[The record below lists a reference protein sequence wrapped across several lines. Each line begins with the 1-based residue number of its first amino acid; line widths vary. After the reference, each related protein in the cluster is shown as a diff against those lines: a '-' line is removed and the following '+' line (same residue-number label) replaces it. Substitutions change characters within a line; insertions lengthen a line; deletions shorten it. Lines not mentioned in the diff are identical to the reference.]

1 MIVKALRNGLGC
13 IIAGVEQ
20 MTRPAKKQRSAEAQA
35 EVNVAASKLALYQFH
50 ACPFCIKVRRTL
62 HILNVPVALIDA
74 KDPANEK
81 VLIEQ
86 GGKRQVPCL
95 RITDGSGQVT
105 WMYESKQIIDYLN
118 NRFGNI

>member
-74 KDPANEK
+74 KDPTNEK

-86 GGKRQVPCL
+86 GGSVKCRAFVL
-95 RITDGSGQVT
+95 RMAQA
-105 WMYESKQIIDYLN
+105 K
-118 NRFGNI
+118 